1 MPSIAPPS
9 SSVARQ
15 PALFLKGCSVS
26 KDAKGSLCTFLNANS
41 NNAKGKSL
49 GLRIA
54 SSSKKDG
61 ASSISGNGEM
71 RLPKSATGRGQ
82 DHPVADVV
90 SPMGD
95 SVVAPEI
102 LSANLA
108 RVADKFS
115 YGDADTELD
124 LDSPTEGFASIADAI
139 EDIRQGKFVI
149 VVDDESRENEG
160 DLIMPA
166 SLVTPEAMAF
176 IVRHGTGIVCASM
189 KEDDLERL
197 NLPLMVN
204 AKENEEKLC
213 TAFTVTVVW
222 HWHHQYER
230 ISFFRLPQVFR
241 CSIVVFTFCCLSSY

>member
-1 MPSIAPPS
+1 VLDFTVHHIIMPILVPGTDFLISTCFYFCQC
-9 SSVARQ
+9 R
-15 PALFLKGCSVS
+15 ALFLKGCSVS

-71 RLPKSATGRGQ
+71 RLPKSATVRGQ

-139 EDIRQGKFVI
+139 EDIRQGKV
-149 VVDDESRENEG
+149 G
-160 DLIMPA
+160 
-166 SLVTPEAMAF
+166 AF
-176 IVRHGTGIVCASM
+176 
-189 KEDDLERL
+189 
-197 NLPLMVN
+197 
-204 AKENEEKLC
+204 
-213 TAFTVTVVW
+213 
-222 HWHHQYER
+222 
-230 ISFFRLPQVFR
+230 
-241 CSIVVFTFCCLSSY
+241 